1 MNKIFLDILNN
12 SITACWIIAAIILV
26 RLALK
31 KAPKWISCLLW
42 IIVGLRLLIPFSIE
56 SKLSVIPSATTI
68 PADIEYSGAPEIDT
82 GISSINNMVN
92 PVITRHFTPAPIA
105 SANPLQILIPALS
118 LIWLIGTGLLLI
130 YAFISYFRLKR
141 SVAGSVVFSAFDQK
155 AECNSHCGFN
165 RIFICENIE
174 TPFILGIFIP
184 KIYLPAGL
192 TAEENNLVLS
202 HELSHIKRLDHL
214 WKPLGFILLSVYWFN
229 PLCWI
234 AYILLCKDIEF
245 ACDERATKNMES
257 NIRADYCQTLLNI
270 GVERK
275 MVAACPVAFGET
287 SVKSRVKSILN
298 YKKPAFWIII
308 ACVFVVIVAAV
319 CLMTNPPANKSNAE
333 AGLSALAE
341 SSENNLISENSLG
354 VDSDPTSS
362 NASDLASSNSS
373 TSFSD
378 DNEDTDANK
387 EAVDSDE
394 IKEYALYTQEL
405 DFTHDS
411 ELNFLEVGIYYFD
424 DEELVNPINTL
435 YGGEGY
441 IKIYDSVAK
450 NELLYEGNFSQSH
463 MGNAQYSLLCK
474 NGYSYIMKTDFSVSQ
489 GQIGGGYEMF
499 WVDSDKNVHIEDAK
513 QPWIPSDSTA
523 PFDRIK
529 AEFNDT
535 VMDILGKDALLLAA
549 CSIDSAPIVAV
560 GSNIANPSIYYWN
573 VIRCTN
579 DLSLVSPLDDLVVS
593 HGYSYEHTEVDFA
606 APTGTPV
613 YAVFDGQVL
622 DAGFVFDDGYNIWL
636 ISEGGILAQYKCLDE
651 IKTEIGYTVKAGDI
665 IGTVGSTG
673 YSTGPHLALK
683 LLINDEP
690 VDVTKYFKDK

>member
-31 KAPKWISCLLW
+31 KAPKRISCLLW

-68 PADIEYSGAPEIDT
+68 PADIEYSGTPEIDT

-141 SVAGSVVFSAFDQK
+141 SVAGSAVFSAFDQK
-155 AECNSHCGFN
+155 AECNSRCGFN

-202 HELSHIKRLDHL
+202 HELSHVKRLDHL

-234 AYILLCKDIEF
+234 AYLLLCKDIEF

-257 NIRADYCQTLLNI
+257 SIRADYCQALLNI

-319 CLMTNPPANKSNAE
+319 CLMTNPPSK
-333 AGLSALAE
+333 
-341 SSENNLISENSLG
+341 
-354 VDSDPTSS
+354 VSD
-362 NASDLASSNSS
+362 SDLATANNITEGASGDADENLTESSA
-373 TSFSD
+373 SFSD
-378 DNEDTDANK
+378 NDADKLNNI
-387 EAVDSDE
+387 SDE
-394 IKEYALYTQEL
+394 IKEHALYSL
-405 DFTHDS
+405 DVDMTHDGK
-411 ELNFLEVGIYYFD
+411 NDYLEVGIYYFD
-424 DEELVNPINTL
+424 DEELENPLNTL
-435 YGGEGY
+435 NGGEGY
-441 IKIYDSVAK
+441 IKIYDSHAK
-450 NELLYEGNFSQSH
+450 NELLYEGNFSQAH
-463 MGNAQYSLLCK
+463 IGNAQYSLVFKDDLA
-474 NGYSYIMKTDFSVSQ
+474 YIMKTDFSVSQ

-499 WVDSDKNVHIEDAK
+499 WVGSDKTIHMEDSK
-513 QPWIPSDSTA
+513 QPWVPSA
-523 PFDRIK
+523 PTDTYDDFESM
-529 AEFNDT
+529 AEEFNNA
-535 VMDILGKDALLLAA
+535 VMNVIGDNAVLLAA
-549 CSIDSAPIVAV
+549 CDVNKDPIVAT
-560 GSNIANPSIYYWN
+560 NDSICRPDVYYLN
-573 VIRCTN
+573 VITCSD
-579 DLSLVSPLDDLVVS
+579 DLTLTKPLDELVIS
-593 HGYSYEHTEVDFA
+593 HEFSYEHTEVDFA

-665 IGTVGSTG
+665 
-673 YSTGPHLALK
+673 
-683 LLINDEP
+683 
-690 VDVTKYFKDK
+690 